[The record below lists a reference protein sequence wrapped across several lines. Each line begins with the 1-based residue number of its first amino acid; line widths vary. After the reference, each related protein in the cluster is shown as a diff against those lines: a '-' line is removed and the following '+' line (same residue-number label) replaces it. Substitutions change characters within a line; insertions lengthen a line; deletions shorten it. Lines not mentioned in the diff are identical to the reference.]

1 MANDNMEFQNGAL
14 IDTRTK
20 EQKEKD
26 YNINEIVSS
35 VAVVD
40 WKEKPESEWRKFPDQ
55 NQGPSGSCVMS
66 SLKKIASVLLW
77 LKEKTYVPFSGAFYQ
92 LRSNKPAGGMIG
104 VEAFEIWRKN
114 GLPLEQLV
122 PSENMTDAEMDA
134 IKVEQYEKEIAEVFK
149 ISNHIG
155 IDNGD
160 FETVASVIQKTGK
173 AVMAWFYFTSEEW
186 SKLIPT
192 VDVQNLNIITALR
205 HSVAVVD
212 YFLYNGKKYLLIED
226 SAHFGGLTRRLI
238 SEDFFRARN
247 FFIRYPMTFQ
257 FQEKVEEENIVVDI
271 NFEKDL
277 EFGMKDQDVVTL
289 QNLLKEL
296 GYFPANIESTGYY
309 GAISVKA
316 VRDFQLAKGIIS
328 SIKGLGAGRCGPLTR
343 AFINNNY

>member
-1 MANDNMEFQNGAL
+1 MINFQNGAL
-14 IDTRTK
+14 IDTRTE
-20 EQKEKD
+20 EQKQKD
-26 YNINEIVSS
+26 YNIKEIVAS

-55 NQGPSGSCVMS
+55 NQGSSGSCVMS

-77 LKEKTYVPFSGAFYQ
+77 LKEKTYVHFSGAFYQ

-122 PSENMTDAEMDA
+122 PSENMSDAEMDA
-134 IKVEQYEKEIAEVFK
+134 IKVEQYEKDIAKVFA

-155 IDNGD
+155 IDNRD

-173 AVMAWFYFTSEEW
+173 AAMAWFYFTNEEW

-192 VDVQNLNIITALR
+192 VDIQNLNIVTALR

-226 SAHFGGLTRRLI
+226 SAHFGGITRRLI
-238 SEDFFRARN
+238 SEEFFRVRN
-247 FFIRYPMTFQ
+247 FFTRYPMTFQ
-257 FQEKVEEENIVVDI
+257 FQEEVEEENVEVNI
-271 NFEKDL
+271 NLKKDL
-277 EFGMKDQDVVTL
+277 YFGMKDNDVVVL

-296 GYFPANIESTGYY
+296 GYFATNIDSTGYY
-309 GAISVKA
+309 GAITVKA
-316 VRDFQLAKGIIS
+316 VKDFQLAKGIILS
-328 SIKGLGAGRCGPLTR
+328 DNDPGAGRCGPMTR
-343 AFINNNY
+343 AFINANY

>member
-1 MANDNMEFQNGAL
+1 MINFQNGAL
-14 IDTRTK
+14 IDTRTE
-20 EQKEKD
+20 EQKQKD
-26 YNINEIVSS
+26 YNIKEFVAS

-55 NQGPSGSCVMS
+55 NQGPSGSCVMQTIRK
-66 SLKKIASVLLW
+66 LAGVLLW
-77 LKEKTYVPFSGAFYQ
+77 LKEKVYVTFSGAYYQ

-134 IKVEQYEKEIAEVFK
+134 IEVEQYEKDIAEVFK

-160 FETVASVIQKTGK
+160 FETVASVIQQTGK
-173 AVMAWFYFTSEEW
+173 AIMCWFYFTSEEW

-192 VDVQNLNIITALR
+192 VDGNISLGTSLR

-212 YFLYNGKKYLLIED
+212 YFLYNGIKYLLIED

-238 SEDFFRARN
+238 SEDFFRSRN

-257 FQEKVEEENIVVDI
+257 FQEEVEEENVEVDI
-271 NFEKDL
+271 NFKKDL

-296 GYFPANIESTGYY
+296 GYFATNIDSTGFY
-309 GAISVKA
+309 GAITVKA
-316 VRDFQLAKGIIS
+316 VKDFQLAKGIILS
-328 SIKGLGAGRCGPLTR
+328 ENDLGSGRCGPMTR
-343 AFINNNY
+343 AFINANY

>member
-1 MANDNMEFQNGAL
+1 MIYFKNGAL
-14 IDTRTK
+14 IDTRTE
-20 EQKEKD
+20 EQKQKD
-26 YNINEIVSS
+26 YNIKEIVAS

-55 NQGPSGSCVMS
+55 NQGSSGSCVMS

-122 PSENMTDAEMDA
+122 PSENMTDEQMDN
-134 IKVEQYEKEIAEVFK
+134 IQVEQYEKDIAKVFA

-173 AVMAWFYFTSEEW
+173 AIMAWFYFKSEEW

-192 VDVQNLNIITALR
+192 VNVKNLNIITALR

-226 SAHFGGLTRRLI
+226 SANFGGITRRLI
-238 SEDFFRARN
+238 SEEFFRSRN

-257 FQEKVEEENIVVDI
+257 FQEEVEEENIEVNI
-271 NFEKDL
+271 NLKKDL
-277 EFGMKDQDVVTL
+277 YFGMKDNDVIIL

-296 GYFPANIESTGYY
+296 GYFPINTESTGYY
-309 GAISVKA
+309 GAITVKA
-316 VRDFQLAKGIIS
+316 VKEFQLAKGIILS
-328 SIKGLGAGRCGPLTR
+328 ENDPGAGRCGPMTR
-343 AFINNNY
+343 AFINANY